1 MEGIREKAMCLLG
14 ELIVKGSTDFTPFGT
29 LFEPKIYI
37 YPILLRKGGSSYG
50 ASD

>member
-1 MEGIREKAMCLLG
+1 MCYLG
-14 ELIVKGSTDFTPFGT
+14 GLFVKGSTDFTPFGA

-37 YPILLRKGGSSYG
+37 YPILLRKGGFSYG